1 MVLSASLGCLLWYE
15 LSGDRSTFNVL
26 VVLRSNLL
34 ILEVAEDAVDFDY
47 VRRLFVEWP
56 LVLGLFGQVGV

>member
-1 MVLSASLGCLLWYE
+1 MVLSASIGCLLWYE

-34 ILEVAEDAVDFDY
+34 ILKVAEDAVDFDY

-56 LVLGLFGQVGV
+56 LVLGLFGQVDV

>member
-34 ILEVAEDAVDFDY
+34 ILKVAEDAVDFDY

-56 LVLGLFGQVGV
+56 LVLGLFGQVDV